1 MSEQRRDLDDELE
14 RGNEPG
20 DPPEPSSPAE
30 PPYQAVAPNLDR
42 LSRDSLKPGTISR
55 RRIGRAAIGL
65 VIVLAVVGAIIVWT
79 LVA

>member
-1 MSEQRRDLDDELE
+1 MDEDD
-14 RGNEPG
+14 RKP
-20 DPPEPSSPAE
+20 DPNAPAAPPAAAPKD

-42 LSRDSLKPGTISR
+42 LSRDSLKPGTVSR

-65 VIVLAVVGAIIVWT
+65 VVVLAAVGAIIVWT

>member
-1 MSEQRRDLDDELE
+1 MDEDD
-14 RGNEPG
+14 RK
-20 DPPEPSSPAE
+20 PAPTGTAD

-42 LSRDSLKPGTISR
+42 LSRDSLKPGSVSR

-65 VIVLAVVGAIIVWT
+65 ALVLAAVAAIIVWT

>member
-1 MSEQRRDLDDELE
+1 MDDDD
-14 RGNEPG
+14 RNP
-20 DPPEPSSPAE
+20 DPSSPAAPPVAAPKD

-42 LSRDSLKPGTISR
+42 LSRDSLKPGTVSR

-65 VIVLAVVGAIIVWT
+65 VIVLAVVAAIIVWT